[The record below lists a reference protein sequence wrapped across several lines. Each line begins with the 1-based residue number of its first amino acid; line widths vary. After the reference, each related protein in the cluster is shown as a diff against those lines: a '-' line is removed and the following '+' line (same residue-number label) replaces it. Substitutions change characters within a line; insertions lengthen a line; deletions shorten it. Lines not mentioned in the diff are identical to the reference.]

1 MAGEYGLV
9 IQGSRKGKK
18 DVTLESVSVTG
29 QIKGYVMG
37 LETRLKY
44 RNTSDDPL
52 EVMFRFPVEESTAV
66 VGLEAKIAGRT
77 IKGVVSLYS
86 HVIIT

>member
-1 MAGEYGLV
+1 MSGEYGLV
-9 IQGSRKGKK
+9 IQRSRKGKK

-77 IKGVVSLYS
+77 IKGVVSFS
-86 HVIIT
+86 HAIIT

>member
-1 MAGEYGLV
+1 MSGEYGLV
-9 IQGSRKGKK
+9 IQGSRKRKK
-18 DVTLESVSVTG
+18 DAPLESVSVTG

-77 IKGVVSLYS
+77 IKEVVSFSLA
-86 HVIIT
+86 IIT

>member
-1 MAGEYGLV
+1 MSGQYGLV
-9 IQGSRKGKK
+9 IQGDAKGKK
-18 DVTLESVSVTG
+18 DVPLESVSVTG

-77 IKGVVSLYS
+77 IKGVVSL
-86 HVIIT
+86 VM